1 MMAEKEQEVPD
12 GASAPDLSAYAQ
24 DLITVWQSELS
35 ALAVDREMQEG
46 FQRGLALWGMMAQ
59 NLAQSLPKAAP
70 HEAPRRA
77 GTAAPPRSAASTA
90 ASDARDA
97 ELARLAER
105 VAELERRLAELARLD
120 KPTHGS

>member
-46 FQRGLALWGMMAQ
+46 FQRSLALWGLMAQ
-59 NLAQSLPKAAP
+59 NLAQHLPKGGQF
-70 HEAPRRA
+70 EAPRRTGA
-77 GTAAPPRSAASTA
+77 AAPPRPAASTA

-105 VAELERRLAELARLD
+105 VAELERRLAEFDRG
-120 KPTHGS
+120 P

>member
-1 MMAEKEQEVPD
+1 MADTEQEVPD

-24 DLITVWQSELS
+24 DLITLWQSELS

-46 FQRGLALWGMMAQ
+46 FQRGLALWGAMAQ
-59 NLAQSLPKAAP
+59 NLAQSLPKGP
-70 HEAPRRA
+70 QHEAPRRT
-77 GTAAPPRSAASTA
+77 GPAAAPRSAADSA

-105 VAELERRLAELARLD
+105 VAELERRLAEL
-120 KPTHGS
+120 THRP